1 MPYFQGSAGQVFR
14 DDWQPQGEVHA
25 VAVVVH
31 GYGEHLGLYDAL
43 ARRLAADGVAV
54 HGFDWVGHGR
64 SEGPRAVVES
74 WDVLVE
80 DTRAVLAHARAQHP
94 GVPVVLV
101 GHSGGGAAA
110 ILLALREPTSIDA
123 LVVSG
128 APVVRQDWIDELL
141 AAGIEETDGG
151 DPTEMLST
159 HPEYVDRLLHDPLT
173 WKGGFRAETLHAIR
187 EAWPELEARL
197 PGGLPVPVLMIHGG
211 DDPIVPVEHGRR
223 VAAQLDA
230 ELVVFPGDLHDVLNE
245 HDRSDVHD
253 VIAGFVARLTA
264 RAAAVAAV

>member
-1 MPYFQGSAGQVFR
+1 MPYFQGSTGQVFR
-14 DDWQPQGEVHA
+14 DAWHPQGEVHA

-54 HGFDWVGHGR
+54 HGFDWMGHGR
-64 SEGPRAVVES
+64 SEGARAVVEN
-74 WDVLVE
+74 WDDLVD
-80 DTRAVLAHARAQHP
+80 DTRSVVAQARAEHP

-110 ILLALREPTSIDA
+110 VLHALREPATIDA
-123 LVVSG
+123 LVISG

-141 AAGIEETDGG
+141 ASGIEETEGG

-159 HPEYVDRLLHDPLT
+159 HPEYVDQLLHDPLT
-173 WKGGFRAETLHAIR
+173 WKGGFRVETLRAIR
-187 EAWPELEARL
+187 ETWPELEARL
-197 PGGLPVPVLMIHGG
+197 PAGLPVPVLMIHGEV
-211 DDPIVPVEHGRR
+211 DPLVPVEHGRL

-245 HDRSDVHD
+245 HDRDVVHD
-253 VIAGFVARLTA
+253 VVAGFVARVTA
-264 RAAAVAAV
+264 EAPAVAAV